1 MGPPQNFPRQVF
13 IKSIENVNMHDVSY
27 YSLKTGLRFMML
39 YVNLIVLVQSEN
51 NIVFYFTILS
61 LALMGLSLGALI
73 ERSGTGRTYS
83 VYQYEFSF
91 TTVNQNM
98 YRHSTPSSVDP
109 GIVIIKR
116 SLAVKLTSLRVNQ
129 NRQVFPIDFELH
141 LYPRSDHQ
149 AFP

>member
-13 IKSIENVNMHDVSY
+13 ITSIQNVNMHDVSY

-61 LALMGLSLGALI
+61 LALMGLRALI
-73 ERSGTGRTYS
+73 ERSGTGGTCS
-83 VYQYEFSF
+83 VYEYEFSF